1 MTPSKKRLGAFAAEY
16 FHARQSPLGISRA
29 TRQKAEAIT
38 TLIID
43 TNNLATGNLRFN
55 RTVSAP
61 TDSIHSDAR
70 LRHAAAQALAGH
82 NTAESN
88 VLMQAL
94 NVPAAK
100 IAPIAAP
107 NDIALGSVWH
117 HGEGFETFWIGS
129 IPSIT
134 HYADL
139 TENEREQ
146 LHVLSRKLAAE
157 GAVVYAVAK
166 SKNTTQ
172 PHRYRDVRAAY
183 LGLLVFHPVLFTGT
197 EQAVADIR
205 AHGID
210 IVYASTNPEHVAQSF
225 AHASCIAANHVVAHK
240 YRRSH
245 PLPLDKMLY
254 AHLSPAARQQIIAH
268 YGGQALAVRGSLVD
282 FWQQLKALRK

>member
-29 TRQKAEAIT
+29 ARQKAEAIT
-38 TLIID
+38 TLIVD
-43 TNNLATGNLRFN
+43 TNNLATGNLRFS
-55 RTVSAP
+55 RTMPAA
-61 TDSIHSDAR
+61 TSDAR
-70 LRHAAAQALAGH
+70 LRQAATQALAGH
-82 NTAESN
+82 DTAESS
-88 VLMQAL
+88 VIMHAL
-94 NVPAAK
+94 GVPAAK
-100 IAPIAAP
+100 VAPIAAP
-107 NDIALGSVWH
+107 NDIVLGSVWH
-117 HGEGFETFWIGS
+117 HGEGFESFWIGS
-129 IPSIT
+129 MPSIT

-146 LHVLSRKLAAE
+146 LNVLGRKLAAE
-157 GAVVYAVAK
+157 GAIAYAIATSK
-166 SKNTTQ
+166 SSAQ

-205 AHGID
+205 AHDID